1 VSSAAWGFT
10 GVVAGGLLTVL
21 GQTAAELLKS
31 RVASRERRER
41 RQQLAR
47 EHQRETIVLLFAA
60 LAGYRKAL
68 NRDRSLTIPTPQS
81 EAELTSARVAYQAV
95 VHRVSDQ
102 AARSAVQA
110 WESEALLWFQ
120 RDDEGRAE
128 RESSTWDVAM
138 KALGEANRATE

>member
-1 VSSAAWGFT
+1 M
-10 GVVAGGLLTVL
+10 
-21 GQTAAELLKS
+21 
-31 RVASRERRER
+31 
-41 RQQLAR
+41 
-47 EHQRETIVLLFAA
+47 
-60 LAGYRKAL
+60 
-68 NRDRSLTIPTPQS
+68 D
-81 EAELTSARVAYQAV
+81 YQAV

-110 WESEALLWFQ
+110 WEREALLWFQ